1 MNLAGTA
8 WVLGDNVSTDE
19 IVPGRYLGVDDP
31 AELARQAFEGAAP
44 GLVDRIAQGDIL
56 VGGANF
62 GTGSSREQAPRAIRA
77 AGFGAIVAASFAR
90 IFFRNCVNVGLPVF
104 WSPEAAADVAEGD
117 RVEINPE
124 AGQIV
129 NVTQGAVHRAAP
141 LPPFVREIVAS
152 GGLSAYASQRLGGS
166 LVPAGEVPSGEGGRA
181 S

>member
-1 MNLAGTA
+1 MILAGTA

-19 IVPGRYLGVDDP
+19 IMPGRYLGVDDP
-31 AELARQAFEGAAP
+31 AELARHAFEGAAP
-44 GLVDRIAQGDIL
+44 GLVDRIARGDIL

-77 AGFGAIVAASFAR
+77 AGFGAIVAATFAR

-104 WSPEAAADVAEGD
+104 WSPEAAAGVAEGD
-117 RVEINPE
+117 RLEIDPE

-129 NVTQGAVHRAAP
+129 NVAQGAAHLVAP
-141 LPPFVREIVAS
+141 LPPFVREIVVS
-152 GGLSAYASQRLGGS
+152 GGLSAYARQRLGGS
-166 LVPAGEVPSGEGGRA
+166 LVPAGEGPSEEGGRG